1 MMTNRLAFLI
11 CFLIGILF
19 PSYSRLLAQ
28 DTKAPTPSSILL
40 WPAGAPLAQGS
51 APEDQPR
58 LTVFIPTVQKT
69 QTGVVI
75 CPGGGYGMLATDHEG
90 KQVAQWL
97 NNLGVAAFMLEYRL
111 GPKYRHP
118 VQMLDAQRAMRYVR
132 SHASEYHLDPRRI
145 GVWGF
150 SAGGHLAAQTETHF
164 DAGNPAAQDTVERAS
179 SRPDFAILSYPVIGP
194 VGGGAKWS
202 FQNILGNDPSPKQIE
217 ELSPDLH
224 VTRETPTT
232 FIVHSDDDDGV
243 WPINS
248 IRFYTA
254 LKAAGVPAELHI
266 YRSGGHGYGLA
277 PFDVVLSSY
286 PLRVADCLRG
296 LGLL

>member
-1 MMTNRLAFLI
+1 
-11 CFLIGILF
+11 
-19 PSYSRLLAQ
+19 
-28 DTKAPTPSSILL
+28 
-40 WPAGAPLAQGS
+40 
-51 APEDQPR
+51 
-58 LTVFIPTVQKT
+58 VFIPNLQKT

-97 NNLGVAAFMLEYRL
+97 NNLGIAAFMLEYRL

-132 SHASEYHLDPRRI
+132 SHAIEYHLDPERI
-145 GVWGF
+145 GIWGF
-150 SAGGHLAAQTETHF
+150 SAGGHLAAQIATHF

-179 SRPDFAILSYPVIGP
+179 SRPDFAILSYPVIEP
-194 VGGGAKWS
+194 LGGGAKWS
-202 FQNILGNDPSPKQIE
+202 FQNILGKDPSPKQIE
-217 ELSPDLH
+217 ELSPNLH

-243 WPINS
+243 WPMNS

-277 PFDVVLSSY
+277 PLDVVLSSY
-286 PLRVADCLRG
+286 SLRVADWLRG